1 MNRSFALLNLWLGIA
16 IVVSPGMA
24 FSQPQEE
31 PARPMS
37 VVPTDEP
44 ALAPRPLLRG
54 DAQEQ
59 QSLVPTISN
68 EEKTTQPDSIRNG
81 LDLHLLQSQLSPR

>member
-1 MNRSFALLNLWLGIA
+1 MNRSFSLLNLLLGIA
-16 IVVSPGMA
+16 VVVSPGMA

-31 PARPMS
+31 PVRPMS

-54 DAQEQ
+54 DNKEQ
-59 QSLVPTISN
+59 QSQVPAISS
-68 EEKTTQPDSIRNG
+68 EGKTTQLDSIHNG
-81 LDLHLLQSQLSPR
+81 LDLQSQLSPR